1 MTAPAQPMTAKEWEE
16 YVNSLDSVEKFG
28 KAMNDTGDGGFK
40 AKAKAYFEAAVQQ
53 KTKES
58 VDIAAQVKEFTQ
70 AALVDVFRQNG
81 ASKAGAEYMANRL
94 NHQALTGT
102 QPKGRLGLRNA
113 LDYNPKS
120 AGAKLDGK
128 FDNIGEYIQ
137 TIWHHRIS
145 GKYKISGVDNKELD
159 AKLQIVNDYS
169 IGVPDSGGFLVPE
182 EYRPQL
188 LMLGLEDSVVLPRA
202 TVVPMNTQT
211 LVFPTVDATS
221 NATSVFG
228 GVVVYR
234 TEEGAEFVESSAKF
248 GRVKLDVTK
257 QTALAYLTN
266 ELIRESSPA
275 VSAILGQMMPAGMSY
290 FADLDFIGGTGAG
303 EPLGGLSNSNP
314 ALLSVTGESGQAAD
328 TIVWQ
333 NVLKAYAR
341 MLPQSIGRAV
351 WLASPDTFV
360 ELATMALEVGT
371 GGSAV
376 WITDATGAPVLTLLG
391 RPVVM
396 SEKTPGVLGDKG
408 DLSLVDWSFY
418 LIGIRDNLMV
428 DTSDHVKFTSDQTTV
443 RAIARNDGRPWLNSA
458 ITPHNGGPTLSPFIT
473 LAARA

>member
-1 MTAPAQPMTAKEWEE
+1 MTTATPDSAKAFEE
-16 YVNSLDSVEKFG
+16 YIMGLDSVEAMT
-28 KAMNDTGDGGFK
+28 KAFNNDGEDGFK
-40 AKAKAYFEAAVQQ
+40 AKVKAYFTDAVQQ
-53 KTKES
+53 KTKDAA
-58 VDIAAQVKEFTQ
+58 DIAAQVKEFTQ

-81 ASKAGAEYMANRL
+81 SSKAGAQYMADRL
-94 NHQALTGT
+94 NQTAMGGGKALGR
-102 QPKGRLGLRNA
+102 KGLYSVA
-113 LDYNPKS
+113 QYNPKA

-128 FDNIGEYIQ
+128 FDGLGEFIQ
-137 TIWHHRIS
+137 TIWHHRIN
-145 GKYKISGVDNKELD
+145 GKYRVSGVDNKELD
-159 AKLQIVNDYS
+159 EKLRVVNEYS
-169 IGVPDSGGFLVPE
+169 IKVPDSGGFLVPE

-188 LMLGLEDSVVLPRA
+188 LMLGLEDSIVLPRA
-202 TVVPMNTQT
+202 TVVPMNTAT
-211 LVFPTVDATS
+211 LVLPTVDATS

-234 TEEGAEFVESSAKF
+234 TEEGEEFVESQAKF
-248 GRVKLDVTK
+248 GRVKLEVTK

-266 ELIRESSPA
+266 EVIRESAPA
-275 VSAILGQMMPAGMSY
+275 IEAVMGQMTPSAMSY
-290 FADLDFIGGTGAG
+290 FADLDFLSGTGAG
-303 EPLGGLSNSNP
+303 EPLGGLAAANP
-314 ALLSVTGESGQAAD
+314 ALLAISGESGQAAD

-341 MLPQSIGRAV
+341 QLPQSIGRTV
-351 WLASPDTFV
+351 WIASPDTFV

-376 WITDATGAPVLTLLG
+376 WLTDGHGTPVLTLLG
-391 RPVVM
+391 RPVIM

-428 DTSDHVKFTSDQTTV
+428 DTSDHVKFTSDQTTI
-443 RAIARNDGRPWLNSA
+443 RAIARNDGRPWLSSA
-458 ITPHNGGPTLSPFIT
+458 ITPHNGGPTLSPFVT